1 MLKKI
6 IAFFCMM
13 VIVVACVGCNG
24 NSDELTIT
32 VKKSIVSDEDFEKQ
46 KSAIDNFIKAFK
58 EKNPGLVVNVKYVK
72 EYPAEL
78 KDTELILLG
87 AEDVLEFAPKDLKI
101 LSDYKAA
108 ENVNERI
115 LDIGRL
121 AIESSEKDLYFVPF
135 NYDRAVVYADKGIF
149 DFLGIEV
156 PNASWT
162 YEDFKNIIKEATD
175 SKIEYEEYS
184 GSVGV
189 HLPFSK
195 TYVWKYFYENIGDG
209 WYNEKHARVN
219 FVGENNLKVMEE
231 VLGLYKKVAKS
242 YVMTNPGTVTD
253 KGITA
258 MAWVNA
264 CQPAYDD
271 YRTLSD
277 ELNYSLLGRRVDSVA
292 EKGNLVLLPLPA
304 VNGVNMSYA
313 NTDFIRG
320 FGISKYINEDKIE
333 NAMKLIEFSQ
343 TVEGNKALHDY
354 YGGIPSNDALWAEDY
369 WKTGCFSG
377 SNADNVLKG
386 IENDSRDD
394 YADILKG
401 DAAVYEK
408 NVRLRA
414 IAAGYIMQD
423 FRKSTRRIDAFE
435 EIFSSIGR
443 FFNSTI
449 IDYGVPDGYNPAI
462 LEKGV

>member
-1 MLKKI
+1 MEASSI
-6 IAFFCMM
+6 IYIAPYDC
-13 VIVVACVGCNG
+13 A
-24 NSDELTIT
+24 T
-32 VKKSIVSDEDFEKQ
+32 VSF
-46 KSAIDNFIKAFK
+46 
-58 EKNPGLVVNVKYVK
+58 
-72 EYPAEL
+72 AEL
-78 KDTELILLG
+78 ASANVVGYTASNLPNGFSAAAPTFVNTG
-87 AEDVLEFAPKDLKI
+87 AEALNIKDIVALNADGETEGGGVFQLQTKAPSGGTDEQFMYLFEDDVGEDL
-101 LSDYKAA
+101 
-108 ENVNERI
+108 
-115 LDIGRL
+115 
-121 AIESSEKDLYFVPF
+121 
-135 NYDRAVVYADKGIF
+135 
-149 DFLGIEV
+149 
-156 PNASWT
+156 
-162 YEDFKNIIKEATD
+162 
-175 SKIEYEEYS
+175 
-184 GSVGV
+184 
-189 HLPFSK
+189 
-195 TYVWKYFYENIGDG
+195 GDG

-264 CQPAYDD
+264 CQSAYDD
-271 YRTLSD
+271 YGTLSD

-386 IENDSRDD
+386 IENDGRDD

-423 FRKSTRRIDAFE
+423 FRKSTKRIDAFE
-435 EIFSSIGR
+435 EFFSSIGR

-449 IDYGVPDGYNPAI
+449 IGYGVPYGYNPAI